1 MTGVLVVTGASRG
14 IGAACAI
21 LGAAQ
26 GFKVCVNY
34 NSSPDRAEAVVAEIN
49 AAGGEAIAAA
59 WTR

>member
-49 AAGGEAIAAA
+49 AAGHC
-59 WTR
+59 RRR